1 MSQAPTIDAYLQ
13 FFETLAPASL
23 DQLAAVYTED
33 ARFADPFSD
42 VRGVEA
48 IRRVFEHMF
57 EYAPDARFTVHDS
70 AWSGE
75 RWFLYWTMEF
85 TGRGG
90 QPWRITGTS
99 RVAIN
104 DDGRVI
110 EHLDYWDSGQQFY
123 GRLPVLG
130 AVIRAIRR
138 RMA

>member
-1 MSQAPTIDAYLQ
+1 MTRAPAIDAYLR
-13 FFETLAPASL
+13 FFEALKPASL
-23 DQLAAVYTED
+23 DQLATVYTED

-42 VRGVEA
+42 VRGLQA

-57 EYAPDARFTVHDS
+57 ENAPDAHFIIHES

-85 TGRGG
+85 TARSGK
-90 QPWRITGTS
+90 PWSITGTS

-104 DDGRVI
+104 DDGRVS

-123 GRLPVLG
+123 ARLPVLG